1 MMKVTIKD
9 IADACDVSKAT
20 VSRFINGSGYVS
32 KDVADR
38 LAGKIEELNYV
49 PSATARSLSTKKS
62 NVIGVIIPEVS
73 NPFFAEI
80 FKGISEIADKHD
92 LNIFYCDTDND
103 GKKELKALNMLR
115 SHEICG
121 IILTPATGG
130 LIDHEYNSD
139 FVNAVKSLNVPVV
152 LLDRDIEYVDWDGV
166 FIDNFKGAYDST
178 QLLIKNGHK
187 DIAIITG
194 NRDLLIGQERFK
206 GYMTAMYES
215 DLTLHQEFIIEGDFT
230 TETAYTKT
238 INLLKL
244 DKRPTAIFTSNNL
257 TTLGVLK
264 AFTEQG
270 IRIPEDIAIVGFDDI
285 AVLQLLNICLTVV
298 HRDTVDMGRKAMELL
313 IDNMKDSNMNK
324 QRSGKKIIIEPEII
338 IRGSERLIKE

>member
-1 MMKVTIKD
+1 MKITIKD

-20 VSRFINGSGYVS
+20 VSRYINGSGYVS

-38 LAGKIEELNYV
+38 LAIKIEELNYI

-92 LNIFYCDTDND
+92 LNIFYCDTDNS

-139 FVNAVKSLNVPVV
+139 YVKAVESLNVPVV
-152 LLDRDIEYVDWDGV
+152 LLDRDVGYVDWDGV

-178 QLLIKNGHK
+178 QLFIKNGHTK
-187 DIAIITG
+187 IATITG
-194 NRDLLIGQERFK
+194 NRELIIGQERFR
-206 GYMTAMYES
+206 GYMTAMEES
-215 DLTLHQEFIIEGDFT
+215 NLLIPQEFIIEGDFT
-230 TETAYTKT
+230 LETAYTKT
-238 INLLKL
+238 INLLNS
-244 DKRPTAIFTSNNL
+244 DKRPSAIFTSNNL

-264 AFTEQG
+264 AFSERG
-270 IRIPEDIAIVGFDDI
+270 VRIPEDIAIIGFDDI
-285 AVLQLLNICLTVV
+285 ELLKMLNVNLTMV
-298 HRDTVDMGRKAMELL
+298 HRDAVDMGRIAMNLL
-313 IDNMKDSNMNK
+313 IERMNDSNDN
-324 QRSGKKIIIEPEII
+324 QQVRGRRIVIEPEMIV
-338 IRGSERLIKE
+338 RGSEKFGE